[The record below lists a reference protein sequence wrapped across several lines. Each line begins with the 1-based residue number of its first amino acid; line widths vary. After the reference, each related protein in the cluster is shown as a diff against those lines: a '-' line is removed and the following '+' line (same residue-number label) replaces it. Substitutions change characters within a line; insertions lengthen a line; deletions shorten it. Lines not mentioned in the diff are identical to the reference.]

1 MTTPQSILYELHYKI
16 GAISRLIDGDEE
28 NDGIFERISQL
39 EFQNIVKLMATPTAS
54 QASKPIYLDCSVIGE
69 DE

>member
-28 NDGIFERISQL
+28 NDGIGRRI
-39 EFQNIVKLMATPTAS
+39 
-54 QASKPIYLDCSVIGE
+54 
-69 DE
+69 

>member
-28 NDGIFERISQL
+28 NDGIFERISQVELQNDDIINSLQRL
-39 EFQNIVKLMATPTAS
+39 ENQLSLIIQVLAKSNV
-54 QASKPIYLDCSVIGE
+54 Q
-69 DE
+69 